1 VKRKRFKSR
10 SPRRLVSLF
19 VVFVLAFGAMAT
31 RLVSLQIIDGPAYA
45 ARASE
50 QRSRQELIPARRGA
64 IFDRSGEPLAISVDL
79 QTLWTDPSQV
89 EDPAATAERIAPILD
104 RDPAEIQ
111 ASLIGSVP
119 GDQFEYIARRLEP
132 KVAHKI
138 EGLDLPGLYFL
149 DEPER
154 LYPGT
159 KLASHV
165 LGFVD
170 TDGQGISGIE
180 QQFEGVLEGKA
191 GEIVFEQDPSGQ
203 TLWQADF
210 QQTRAKPGRAIF
222 LTIDKEL
229 QYFTQATLAE
239 AAAQYG
245 AESGSAIVMRP
256 RTGEILAM
264 ANVPDFDPN
273 DPGGSE
279 QEMQRN
285 RAVTD
290 MYEPGSIYKMVTL
303 AAALEEKTVTPK
315 TKFTVPSS
323 FIYAGEDFND
333 SHSHATMS
341 MSVSDIIKDSSN
353 VGTIQMALKLG
364 GKKLLR
370 YIKSLGFG
378 SATGLDF
385 PGESPGIVP
394 EYKDWTP
401 PTIATLP
408 IGQGIA
414 VTPLQMAVAYSAIA
428 NGGKWVEPKIVAG
441 TMRGEGGVEPS
452 PRGATRRVISEKTA
466 GTVTDILTRVVDEGT
481 GTAAQVPGYRVAG
494 KTGTPQKADGEG
506 AYLEGS
512 YIASFAGFAPA
523 DRPEIAVI
531 VMLDGP
537 VPYYG
542 GLTAA
547 PTFRTIT
554 EFALRHLNVSPTGN
568 AEQAAAEIEAD
579 ANEQA
584 PAHD

>member
-1 VKRKRFKSR
+1 M
-10 SPRRLVSLF
+10 F
-19 VVFVLAFGAMAT
+19 VIFIVAFGAMGM
-31 RLVSLQIIDGPAYA
+31 RLISLQVIDGSAYA
-45 ARASE
+45 EQAAA
-50 QRSRQELIPARRGA
+50 QRSREELIPARRGA

-89 EDPAATAERIAPILD
+89 EDPAGAALKLAPILE
-104 RDPAEIQ
+104 RDPSEIE

-132 KVAHKI
+132 KVARRI
-138 EGLDLPGLYFL
+138 ERLKLPGLYFL

-154 LYPGT
+154 LYPGNN
-159 KLASHV
+159 LASHL

-170 TDGQGISGIE
+170 TDGNGISGIE
-180 QQFEGVLEGKA
+180 RRFEGVLRGEA
-191 GEIVFEQDPSGQ
+191 GEIVFEQDPTGQ
-203 TLWQADF
+203 TLWQAGF
-210 QQTRAKPGRAIF
+210 SQTRANPGRAIF
-222 LTIDKEL
+222 LTLDKEL
-229 QYFTQATLAE
+229 QYFTQMTLAE

-245 AESGSAIVMRP
+245 AESGSAVVMRP

-264 ANVPDFDPN
+264 ANVPDYDPN
-273 DPGGSE
+273 DPGASA
-279 QEMQRN
+279 QEDQRN

-290 MYEPGSIYKMVTL
+290 IYEPGSIYKMVTL
-303 AAALEEKTVTPK
+303 AAALEEKAVKPK
-315 TKFTVPSS
+315 TRFSVPST
-323 FIYAGEDFND
+323 FYYAGEDFND
-333 SHSHATMS
+333 SHSHATMD
-341 MSVSDIIKDSSN
+341 MTVSEIIRDSSN
-353 VGTIQMALKLG
+353 VGTIQMGLKVG

-370 YIKSLGFG
+370 YIKDFGFG
-378 SATGLDF
+378 QPTGLDF
-385 PGESPGIVP
+385 PYEAPGIVP
-394 EYKDWTP
+394 AYKNWTP

-428 NGGKWVEPKIVAG
+428 NDGRWVEPKVIAG
-441 TMRGEGGVEPS
+441 TMQDDGEVRPS
-452 PRGATRRVISEKTA
+452 PRGGSRRVVSKRTA
-466 GTVTDILTRVVDEGT
+466 DQVTKILTGVVDEGT
-481 GTAAQVPGYRVAG
+481 GTAAQIPGYMVAG
-494 KTGTPQKADGEG
+494 KTGTAQKPDGAG
-506 AYLEGS
+506 GYAEGS

-554 EFALRHLNVSPTGN
+554 EFALRHLNVAPTGN

-579 ANEQA
+579 ASQQA

>member
-1 VKRKRFKSR
+1 MGA
-10 SPRRLVSLF
+10 RLI
-19 VVFVLAFGAMAT
+19 
-31 RLVSLQIIDGPAYA
+31 SLQVIEGPAYA
-45 ARASE
+45 EQAAA
-50 QRSRQELIPARRGA
+50 QRSREELIPARRGA

-89 EDPAATAERIAPILD
+89 EDPAGAALKLAPILD

-132 KVAHKI
+132 KVARRI
-138 EGLDLPGLYFL
+138 ERLQIPGLYFL

-154 LYPGT
+154 LYPGND
-159 KLASHV
+159 LASHI

-170 TDGQGISGIE
+170 TDGTGISGVE
-180 QQFEGVLEGKA
+180 SQYEGILRGES

-203 TLWQADF
+203 TLWQAGF
-210 QQTRAKPGRAIF
+210 SQTRAEPGRAIF
-222 LTIDKEL
+222 LTLDKEL
-229 QYFTQATLAE
+229 QYFTQSTLAE

-264 ANVPDFDPN
+264 ANVPSYDPN
-273 DPGGSE
+273 DPGASE
-279 QEMQRN
+279 QEVQRN

-290 MYEPGSIYKMVTL
+290 IYEPGSIYKMVTL
-303 AAALEEKTVTPK
+303 AAALEEKAVKPK
-315 TKFTVPSS
+315 TRFSVPST
-323 FIYAGEDFND
+323 FFYAGEDFHD
-333 SHSHATMS
+333 SHSHATMD
-341 MSVSDIIKDSSN
+341 MSVSDIIRDSSN
-353 VGTIQMALKLG
+353 VGTIQMGLELG

-370 YIKSLGFG
+370 YIKSFGFG
-378 SATGLDF
+378 TPTGLDF
-385 PGESPGIVP
+385 PYEAPGMVP
-394 EYKDWTP
+394 EYEDWTP

-414 VTPLQMAVAYSAIA
+414 VTPLQMAVAYSSIA
-428 NGGKWVEPKIVAG
+428 NDGRWVEPKVIAG
-441 TMRGEGGVEPS
+441 TMDEAGEVMPS
-452 PRGATRRVISEKTA
+452 ERGAMHRVVSKRTA
-466 GTVTDILTRVVDEGT
+466 DQVTQILTGVVDEGT
-481 GTAAQVPGYRVAG
+481 GTQAQIPGYRVAG
-494 KTGTPQKADGEG
+494 KTGTAQKPDGLG
-506 AYLEGS
+506 GYAEGS

-537 VPYYG
+537 TPYYG

-579 ANEQA
+579 AIEQA

>member
-1 VKRKRFKSR
+1 M
-10 SPRRLVSLF
+10 F
-19 VVFVLAFGAMAT
+19 VIFIVAFGAMGM
-31 RLVSLQIIDGPAYA
+31 RLISLQVIDGSAYA
-45 ARASE
+45 EQAAA
-50 QRSRQELIPARRGA
+50 QRSREELIPARRGA

-89 EDPAATAERIAPILD
+89 EDPAGAALKLAPILE
-104 RDPAEIQ
+104 RDPSEIE

-132 KVAHKI
+132 KVARRI
-138 EGLDLPGLYFL
+138 ERLKLPGLYFL

-154 LYPGT
+154 LYPGNN
-159 KLASHV
+159 LASHL

-170 TDGQGISGIE
+170 TDGNGISGIE
-180 QQFEGVLEGKA
+180 RQFEGVLRGEA
-191 GEIVFEQDPSGQ
+191 GEIVFEQDPTGQ
-203 TLWQADF
+203 TLWQAGF
-210 QQTRAKPGRAIF
+210 SQTRADPGRAIF
-222 LTIDKEL
+222 LTLDKEL
-229 QYFTQATLAE
+229 QYFTQMTLAE

-245 AESGSAIVMRP
+245 AESGSAVVMRP

-264 ANVPDFDPN
+264 ANVPDYDPN
-273 DPGGSE
+273 DPGASA
-279 QEMQRN
+279 QEDQRN

-290 MYEPGSIYKMVTL
+290 IYEPGSIYKMVTL
-303 AAALEEKTVTPK
+303 AAALEEKAVKPK
-315 TKFTVPSS
+315 TRFSVPST
-323 FIYAGEDFND
+323 FYYAGEDFND
-333 SHSHATMS
+333 SHSHATMD
-341 MSVSDIIKDSSN
+341 MTVSEIIRDSSN
-353 VGTIQMALKLG
+353 VGTIQMGLKVG

-370 YIKSLGFG
+370 YIKDFGFG
-378 SATGLDF
+378 QPTGLDF
-385 PGESPGIVP
+385 PYEAPGIVP
-394 EYKDWTP
+394 AYKNWTP

-428 NGGKWVEPKIVAG
+428 NDGRWVEPKVIAG
-441 TMRGEGGVEPS
+441 TMQDDGEVRPS
-452 PRGATRRVISEKTA
+452 PRGGSRRVVSKRTA
-466 GTVTDILTRVVDEGT
+466 DQVTKILTGVVDEGT
-481 GTAAQVPGYRVAG
+481 GTAAQIPGYMVAG
-494 KTGTPQKADGEG
+494 KTGTAQKPDGAG
-506 AYLEGS
+506 GYAEGS

-554 EFALRHLNVSPTGN
+554 EFALRHLNVAPTGN

-579 ANEQA
+579 ASQQA